1 VASDDFTPIKQTFEK
16 FINFLKDKRWT
27 IAFAAYIF
35 DYSATRM
42 GEILKFRNIKSG
54 KRMLPLWRKLV
65 SNMILIMEDQV
76 LQRRLDQ
83 ISRNFSSKKRVAEG
97 HSALKALKSDGDSG
111 ALDKFK
117 RSLSHSDKSE
127 SGQDQIEKK
136 IKRCESVY

>member
-1 VASDDFTPIKQTFEK
+1 
-16 FINFLKDKRWT
+16 
-27 IAFAAYIF
+27 
-35 DYSATRM
+35 M

-97 HSALKALKSDGDSG
+97 HLALKAGKSDLDSGLG

-117 RSLSHSDKSE
+117 RSLSHTDKSE
-127 SGQDQIEKK
+127 TGQEQIDKK